1 MPAKTPK
8 TDHLINNIESAVQE
22 SLLGL
27 CKTNPEIQLIREYN
41 VVIRKDLSDFES
53 QNGKSQRRKVAI
65 ISGGG
70 SGHEPFAAGNF
81 ALKSFPNSSILRFS
95 PNG

>member
-1 MPAKTPK
+1 MPPTTPKTPK
-8 TDHLINNIESAVQE
+8 TNHLINSIENAVQE

-27 CKTNPEIQLIREYN
+27 CKTNPEIQLIKEYN
-41 VVIRKDLSDFES
+41 VVIRKDLSDFEH
-53 QNGKSQRRKVAI
+53 QNGKPPRRKVAL

-81 ALKSFPNSSILRFS
+81 VF
-95 PNG
+95 

>member
-1 MPAKTPK
+1 MPSTILKTN
-8 TDHLINNIESAVQE
+8 HLINNIESAVQE

-27 CKTNPEIQLIREYN
+27 CKTNPEIQLIKEYN
-41 VVIRKDLSDFES
+41 VVIRKELSDFES
-53 QNGKSQRRKVAI
+53 QNGKSPRRKVAL

-81 ALKSFPNSSILRFS
+81 AFWKSLVL
-95 PNG
+95 